1 MQAQLKADPGKYNM
15 GSSGNGTIIHLAGEM
30 VVDAMD
36 VKVQHVPYKGMG
48 PMMTDIIGGQIDFG
62 VAAVPAVQGHLAS
75 GRMKAIGVTGKNRVA
90 SLPNVPTLIEQG
102 FTDVDV
108 GGWFVM
114 VGPKGLPLAQVNRL
128 HDAVVSA
135 FNDPDVKAAM
145 VKQNNEIAPTSPDV
159 ATALMKSE
167 QERYARLVAKAGI
180 KLD

>member
-1 MQAQLKADPGKYNM
+1 
-15 GSSGNGTIIHLAGEM
+15 
-30 VVDAMD
+30 VVGATPF
-36 VKVQHVPYKGMG
+36 V
-48 PMMTDIIGGQIDFG
+48 
-62 VAAVPAVQGHLAS
+62 L
-75 GRMKAIGVTGKNRVA
+75 
-90 SLPNVPTLIEQG
+90 VPT
-102 FTDVDV
+102 
-108 GGWFVM
+108 
-114 VGPKGLPLAQVNRL
+114 L